1 MIDRGP
7 DEEEDL
13 LVANPNHR
21 RDSDESEDED
31 VDAPE
36 PSDEDA
42 RPQEPEDDVEKLSR
56 NIHTLA
62 VVPD

>member
-1 MIDRGP
+1 VIDRGP
-7 DEEEDL
+7 GEEEDL

-31 VDAPE
+31 ADE
-36 PSDEDA
+36 PDEDA